1 MEIERMNDKEL
12 VAALDHYYLEECPFH
27 DEIDASVVPLMID
40 RLRDQ
45 FKIFYRPGIFT
56 PVEPHVCKVNKE
68 LEEKYENLKI
78 IYDSTREAY
87 EKFREAVAKV
97 LELPVFEIND
107 VFLERI
113 NVIMSENKQLSERK
127 ESLIKK
133 CNELIDRNKNIKHMY
148 DASIEKQ
155 YRLETENGELLRKVK
170 IQDDSEEVISKLNS
184 KLEEYQDL
192 LHKSVEK
199 VNEECNVCVQYE
211 RKKIKD
217 RFVKYLAKKYPD
229 FYNSHKVEITISS
242 LEDVFAMAFS
252 NRCMR

>member
-27 DEIDASVVPLMID
+27 DEIDASAVPLMID

-56 PVEPHVCKVNKE
+56 SVEPHVCKCNEDLK
-68 LEEKYENLKI
+68 EKYENLKI

-113 NVIMSENKQLSERK
+113 NVIMFENKQLSERK

-155 YRLETENGELLRKVK
+155 YRLETENAKLLRKVK
-170 IQDDSEEVISKLNS
+170 IQDDSEEVISKLKS
-184 KLEEYQDL
+184 KLEETENL

-199 VNEECNVCVQYE
+199 VNEECKVCVQYE
-211 RKKIKD
+211 RKKIKYD
-217 RFVKYLAKKYPD
+217 IIDYLKKEHTI
-229 FYNSHKVEITISS
+229 FYNNHTVELITNP
-242 LEDVFAMAFS
+242 LEDIFKMLADK
-252 NRCMR
+252 

>member
-12 VAALDHYYLEECPFH
+12 VTALDHYYLEECPFH

-40 RLRDQ
+40 RLRDE

-155 YRLETENGELLRKVK
+155 YRLETENAELLRKVK
-170 IQDDSEEVISKLNS
+170 IQDDSEEVISKLKS
-184 KLEEYQDL
+184 KLKETENL

-199 VNEECNVCVQYE
+199 VNEECKVCVQYE
-211 RKKIKD
+211 RKKIKYD
-217 RFVKYLAKKYPD
+217 IIDYLKKEHPI
-229 FYNSHKVEITISS
+229 FYSNHTVELITNT
-242 LEDVFAMAFS
+242 LEDIFKMLADK
-252 NRCMR
+252 

>member
-1 MEIERMNDKEL
+1 MEIERMDDKEL

-27 DEIDASVVPLMID
+27 DEIDASLVPLMID
-40 RLRDQ
+40 RLRDE

-155 YRLETENGELLRKVK
+155 YRLETENAELLRKVK
-170 IQDDSEEVISKLNS
+170 IQNDSEEVISKLKS
-184 KLEEYQDL
+184 KLKETENL

-199 VNEECNVCVQYE
+199 VNEECKVCVQYE

-217 RFVKYLAKKYPD
+217 NIIDYLKKEHPI
-229 FYNSHKVEITISS
+229 FYSNHTVELITNP
-242 LEDVFAMAFS
+242 LEDIFKMLADE
-252 NRCMR
+252 

>member
-27 DEIDASVVPLMID
+27 DEIDASAVPLMID

-45 FKIFYRPGIFT
+45 FKIFYRPGIFN

-78 IYDSTREAY
+78 IYDSTREEY
-87 EKFREAVAKV
+87 EKFREAVATV

-133 CNELIDRNKNIKHMY
+133 CNELIDRNKNIKHMH

-155 YRLETENGELLRKVK
+155 YRLETENAELLRKVK
-170 IQDDSEEVISKLNS
+170 IQNDSEEVISKLKS
-184 KLEEYQDL
+184 KLGETENL

-199 VNEECNVCVQYE
+199 VNEECDVCVQYE
-211 RKKIKD
+211 RKKIKYD
-217 RFVKYLAKKYPD
+217 IIDYMKKKHPI
-229 FYNSHKVEITISS
+229 FYNNHAVEFITNS
-242 LEDVFAMAFS
+242 LEDIFKMLADE
-252 NRCMR
+252 